1 MATKA
6 DLLVLDLEMPDF
18 DGLETIKEIKAR
30 ALETKILVFTSSSK
44 LGTETAIEAL
54 RLGATDFL
62 TKPGPTDSGD
72 PQAGMEPSQR
82 IRASLEP
89 KLQALFGEAPV
100 PARNPAPKKNASK
113 SPIWDILMPRIVV
126 IGSSTGGPSVLE
138 EIISQLSGPLLCPIL
153 IAQHMPP
160 LFTTTFAERLGKVC
174 GIPTFEAKDG
184 MPIQKNGIYI
194 APGDFHLSLC
204 GTEKDPV
211 AKLDQGPKRN
221 FVRPSADALF
231 ESAAQLFQSRC
242 LAFVLTGMG
251 MDGKDGA
258 EAIKAAGGTVV
269 IQDERS
275 CTVFGMPGAVK
286 AAGAFDRIAT
296 PQEIAEILLEKATLG
311 IGIKK
316 VVGG

>member
-1 MATKA
+1 MYLMYQVIVECVKA
-6 DLLVLDLEMPDF
+6 VLRRLQKRQVLHLL
-18 DGLETIKEIKAR
+18 
-30 ALETKILVFTSSSK
+30 
-44 LGTETAIEAL
+44 
-54 RLGATDFL
+54 
-62 TKPGPTDSGD
+62 
-72 PQAGMEPSQR
+72 
-82 IRASLEP
+82 
-89 KLQALFGEAPV
+89 
-100 PARNPAPKKNASK
+100 
-113 SPIWDILMPRIVV
+113 
-126 IGSSTGGPSVLE
+126 
-138 EIISQLSGPLLCPIL
+138 
-153 IAQHMPP
+153 H
-160 LFTTTFAERLGKVC
+160 
-174 GIPTFEAKDG
+174 G

-275 CTVFGMPGAVK
+275 CTVFGMPGAENVMLPADEEK
-286 AAGAFDRIAT
+286 PKTMFTKETVDTSFLDKPVSKEEAAKKEAVEKGKNFAN
-296 PQEIAEILLEKATLG
+296 EMGKATDMEAQKQ
-311 IGIKK
+311 IQN
-316 VVGG
+316 VVLQAMALDRKSVV